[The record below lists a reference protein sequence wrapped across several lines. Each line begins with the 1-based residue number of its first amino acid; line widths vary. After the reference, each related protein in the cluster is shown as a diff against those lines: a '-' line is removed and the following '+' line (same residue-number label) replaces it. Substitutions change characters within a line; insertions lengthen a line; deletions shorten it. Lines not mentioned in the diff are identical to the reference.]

1 MKFSAGLLLAVLC
14 PGLALADVAGT
25 WEGVLN
31 FPAQTLRIV
40 LHITGPDN
48 DLKATGDSPD
58 QDTYRTPASA
68 ITFTGA
74 TLNFEFERLDVK
86 FTGDLLSD
94 GSITGTFVQHGNG
107 VPVVFRRSE
116 GVPPPPAT
124 GSVKDGRYHHDET
137 GLEFDVPAGFSDV
150 RTMPYANDRGQ
161 QVSLLS
167 KDNGFIM
174 AWIARGKVAPNRI
187 SKILD
192 GEVPAKV
199 ARRKGPFK
207 GYEIP
212 GDSVQRMAINGEQA
226 VKATA
231 YYSGP
236 DGTKMVELLTWI
248 CSGNAIVHFYAMV
261 PAEKLPALQG
271 AFDQMVLSAKLP

>member
-1 MKFSAGLLLAVLC
+1 MKFLLGLLLAILC
-14 PGLALADVAGT
+14 PGMALADVAGT

-48 DLKATGDSPD
+48 DLKATDDSPD
-58 QDTYRTPASA
+58 QDVYGNTITS
-68 ITFTGA
+68 ITFTGS
-74 TLNFEFERLDVK
+74 TLTYAIKPLDVK
-86 FTGDLLSD
+86 FTGDLVSD
-94 GSITGTFVQHGNG
+94 GSITGTFVQHGTG
-107 VPVVFRRSE
+107 IPVVFKRSA
-116 GVPPPPAT
+116 GIPPPPAT

-174 AWIARGKVAPNRI
+174 AWIAKGKVGPNRI

-212 GDSVQRMAINGEQA
+212 ADSVQRMAINGEQA

-231 YYSGP
+231 YYSGT
-236 DGTKMVELLTWI
+236 DGSKMVELLTWI
-248 CSGNAIVHFYAMV
+248 CSENAIVHFYAMV